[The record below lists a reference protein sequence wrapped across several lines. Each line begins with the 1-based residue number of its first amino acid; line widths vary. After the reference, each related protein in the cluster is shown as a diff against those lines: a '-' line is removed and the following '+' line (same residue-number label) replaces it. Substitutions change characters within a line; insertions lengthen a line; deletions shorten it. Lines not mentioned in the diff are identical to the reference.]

1 MDGPAIEVSGLSK
14 SFTLHT
20 QGGAVLPVFEDL
32 NLRVEF
38 GRCLALVGPSGAGK
52 STLMRALYANYKP
65 QAGRI
70 LIRHRG
76 RRVDLVGARPREVL
90 EIRRRT
96 LGHVSQF
103 LRVVP
108 RVPAEEVVAEPL
120 NAIRPEREENLH
132 RARLLLARL
141 NIAPSLWGLSPTT
154 FSGGEQ
160 QRINVARTFAAAYP
174 ILLLDEPTASL
185 DERNK
190 ETVVE
195 LIQEAKERGAAV
207 VGIFHDL
214 EVRSAVADDGYEM
227 KPCRL
232 N

>member
-1 MDGPAIEVSGLSK
+1 MSHAAIEVKDLRK

-20 QGGAVLPVFEDL
+20 QGGAELPVFKDL
-32 NLRVEF
+32 SLRVEF
-38 GRCLALVGPSGAGK
+38 GRCLALTGPSGAGK

-65 QAGRI
+65 RSGSILVRHQGRV
-70 LIRHRG
+70 
-76 RRVDLVGARPREVL
+76 VDMVSAEPREVL
-90 EIRRRT
+90 EVRRLT

-120 NAIRPEREENLH
+120 TARENGAAGNLEK
-132 RARLLLARL
+132 ARSLLARL
-141 NIAPSLWGLSPTT
+141 NIEPPLWRLSPTT

-160 QRINVARTFAAAYP
+160 QRINVARTFVADYP

-185 DERNK
+185 DEAN
-190 ETVVE
+190 TAVVVE
-195 LIQEAKERGAAV
+195 LIREAKERGAAV

-214 EVRSAVADDGYEM
+214 EVRKAVADDEYGM
-227 KPCRL
+227 RPCRTD
-232 N
+232 

>member
-1 MDGPAIEVSGLSK
+1 MGQTAIEIRGLSK

-20 QGGAVLPVFEDL
+20 QGGAVLQVLEGLDL
-32 NLRVEF
+32 AVEF
-38 GRCLALVGPSGAGK
+38 GRCLALVGPSGTGK
-52 STLMRALYANYKP
+52 STLLRTLYANYKP

-70 LIRHRG
+70 LVRHQG
-76 RRVDLVGARPREVL
+76 RMKDMATARPREIL
-90 EIRRRT
+90 EIRKRT

-108 RVPAEEVVAEPL
+108 RVPAQEVVAETL
-120 NAIRPEREENLH
+120 NALVPDKAGNLEK
-132 RARLLLARL
+132 ARRLLARL
-141 NIAPSLWGLSPTT
+141 NIGQALWPLSPTT

-160 QRINVARTFAAAYP
+160 QRINVARTFAADYP

-185 DERNK
+185 DDRNK
-190 ETVVE
+190 AVVVD
-195 LIQEAKERGAAV
+195 LINRAKERGAAL

-214 EVRSAVADDGYEM
+214 EVRSAVADDLYEM
-227 KPCRL
+227 KPCLR

>member
-1 MDGPAIEVSGLSK
+1 MDNTAIEVSGLVK

-20 QGGAVLPVFEDL
+20 QGGINLPVFDGLEL
-32 NLRVEF
+32 KVEF

-52 STLMRALYANYKP
+52 STLMRALYGNYKP

-70 LIRHRG
+70 LIRHQG
-76 RRVDLVGARPREVL
+76 RWVDLVGAEPREVL
-90 EIRRRT
+90 EIRRQT

-120 NAIRPEREENLH
+120 NLLAPDREANLDKA
-132 RARLLLARL
+132 RALLARL
-141 NIAPSLWGLSPTT
+141 NIDRSLWKLSPTT

-160 QRINVARTFAAAYP
+160 QRINVARTFAAGYP

-190 ETVVE
+190 AVVVE
-195 LIQEAKERGAAV
+195 LILEAKARGAAV

-214 EVRSAVADDGYEM
+214 EVRRAVADLEYGM
-227 KPCRL
+227 KTCRPS
-232 N
+232 